1 MGRTMGGH
9 HAILGQGLAVRVQ
22 QLLQGGLGV
31 LLHPRGVELLELRAE
46 RLHHGAP
53 RCGVAPVED
62 DRPEHGFQRIGEHG
76 RRDRRRA
83 RPHPIRQ
90 AELARHLGEGLLAHQ
105 VCAQPGQLAFGKLRE
120 AGVELVGDR
129 ATEDAVAEEF
139 QPLVVVRSVAAVR
152 QRPLEETRVGER
164 VAEQLYRPLESAA

>member
-1 MGRTMGGH
+1 MGRTMGGR
-9 HAILGQGLAVRVQ
+9 HAVLGQGLAARVQ
-22 QLLQGGLGV
+22 QLLQRGLGV
-31 LLHPRGVELLELRAE
+31 LLHSRRVQLLELRAE

-53 RCGVAPVED
+53 RRGIAAVEED
-62 DRPEHGFQRIGEHG
+62 GAKHGFKRIGEDG
-76 RRDRRRA
+76 RRDGRRA
-83 RPHPIRQ
+83 GAHQIRQ

-105 VCAQPGQLAFGKLRE
+105 VCAQPGELAFGKLRE

-152 QRPLEETRVGER
+152 QRPLEQTRVGER